1 MNLNSVYKFTP
12 EEQSKRPL
20 GDLNEFTQMF
30 FLSPKGLSER
40 FKSAKMLGILTICA
54 LLARCFSTIH

>member
-1 MNLNSVYKFTP
+1 MKLNSVYKFTP

-30 FLSPKGLSER
+30 FLPPKGLSQR
-40 FKSAKMLGILTICA
+40 FKSAKMLGIVTICA
-54 LLARCFSTIH
+54 LLPSCFSTRH